1 LYECLQGLLE
11 VSRKKQEVPASDFKK
26 WIHSIFG
33 KGVAKY
39 FMLPYNKKVWA
50 TPLETMSQDWIAERV
65 SVIDF
70 ERVLKNVILEQ
81 DDINWGPNNT
91 FKFPLNGGTGE
102 IFRQT
107 AKRFEDHIGYGQEI
121 QWIDADTKKVG
132 MNSGQIRNYDWLI
145 STMPLDV
152 LISKITDKPE
162 QIAKASE
169 KLHANKGLV
178 VGLGFNRPDPSKK
191 CWVYFPE
198 DTSPCYRATYFS
210 NYSPHNV
217 PDSDH
222 QFSLMGEI
230 SFPKGQCVDTDL
242 AIEKTI
248 QGYIDTGLIE
258 AKDRKN
264 IQSVHTID
272 IDYSYPVPTLERDK
286 ALAIIQPWL
295 ESKHI
300 YSRGR
305 FGAWK
310 YEVANMDH
318 SAVQGMEIIDKL
330 LLGHDET
337 MC

>member
-1 LYECLQGLLE
+1 
-11 VSRKKQEVPASDFKK
+11 
-26 WIHSIFG
+26 
-33 KGVAKY
+33 
-39 FMLPYNKKVWA
+39 
-50 TPLETMSQDWIAERV
+50 
-65 SVIDF
+65 
-70 ERVLKNVILEQ
+70 
-81 DDINWGPNNT
+81 
-91 FKFPLNGGTGE
+91 
-102 IFRQT
+102 
-107 AKRFEDHIGYGQEI
+107 
-121 QWIDADTKKVG
+121 
-132 MNSGQIRNYDWLI
+132 
-145 STMPLDV
+145 
-152 LISKITDKPE
+152 
-162 QIAKASE
+162 
-169 KLHANKGLV
+169 
-178 VGLGFNRPDPSKK
+178 
-191 CWVYFPE
+191 
-198 DTSPCYRATYFS
+198 
-210 NYSPHNV
+210 
-217 PDSDH
+217 
-222 QFSLMGEI
+222 MGEI